1 MEQLW
6 LILSLAGLVT
16 GSGLVVALLFLK
28 RIAPLALPPV
38 VTAVIA
44 LLVMGLASFF
54 GVYLRVIGLPRSLP
68 AYRVL
73 NAAAWGYAAF
83 ALVFYIS
90 RDRRL
95 RRCGGHE
102 GAARRYRDTAS
113 GSLVSDVPSAVIGGL
128 AVLVAA
134 LLTAHPPEQAVLPPG
149 SLAAMLIM
157 ITIELLVGVLA
168 ILVGLRAL
176 SLSRAIAS
184 RPWRAY
190 LRGFGVAL
198 LLLIPANLLD
208 FGVSLAFRAAGE
220 TARDGFVFAAG
231 YGIANVVLIVAI
243 VSGFRLSGAGKPLAV
258 PQQMVDAFGITRR
271 EREVVEKL
279 LEGKSDRQIA
289 EELYISPRTVDT
301 HLRSVF
307 RKCEVGSRMQLTR
320 LVSTYG
326 ELRNSP

>member
-1 MEQLW
+1 MSAMEQLW
-6 LILSLAGLVT
+6 LILSLTGLIT
-16 GSGLVVALLFLK
+16 GFGLVVALLFLK
-28 RIAPLALPPV
+28 RIAPLSLPPV

-44 LLVMGLASFF
+44 LLVMGLSSFF
-54 GVYLRVIGLPRSLP
+54 GVYLRVMEMPRSLP
-68 AYRVL
+68 AYRLL

-83 ALVFYIS
+83 ALVFYLMQ
-90 RDRRL
+90 DRRL
-95 RRCGGHE
+95 RRE
-102 GAARRYRDTAS
+102 RGAPPRFPLPDAA
-113 GSLVSDVPSAVIGGL
+113 PAVIGGL
-128 AVLVAA
+128 ATFVAA
-134 LLTAHPPEQAVLPPG
+134 FLAAHPPAAGVLSPG
-149 SLAAMLIM
+149 SAAAAVVM
-157 ITIELLVGVLA
+157 IAVELTVGVLA
-168 ILVGLRAL
+168 VLVGLRAL
-176 SLSRAIAS
+176 SLSRATTS

-208 FGVSLAFRAAGE
+208 FGVSLALRAAGE

-243 VSGFRLSGAGKPLAV
+243 VGGFRLSGSGEQLAV